1 MSGFLD
7 KNFVAGNMSERRKT
21 IADICRDSPMF
32 DVKISKIHKRHLED
46 QNGHWLA
53 DFATQSYLGF
63 DFRPEVIEAVK
74 QGTEDYGAVVP
85 WCRLVA
91 TIDVFTRAEDEIAR
105 LVGSEACNIFA
116 STTLLNHGTIPALA
130 GKDGVI
136 FLDKAGHATMYEGAK
151 IARDSGAKLVS
162 FPSHD
167 LDALESALKEHA
179 ANPRKIILTDG
190 VFSMTGDYSDLKALD
205 ALAKKYDALLFVDDA
220 HGFGVVGKGHSTSHP
235 YGLTGNGLSAHMGID
250 FENSVY
256 VGCFSKAYGSFGSF
270 ICCSARMKEFLISQ
284 ATPHDLG
291 GHGPAAAMSA
301 VLKGLELNQ
310 SEGDVLRARMY
321 SLTQKAITGLRHL
334 GYRVDNTT
342 GFPIISV
349 WLGRSEDIIEISR
362 RLYNDHI
369 LLTLSPYPMVSKG
382 REALRIT
389 VTATNTE
396 AEIDQ
401 LISAFANLRG
411 FLDDKGYSFD
421 AR

>member
-1 MSGFLD
+1 MSGFLE
-7 KNFVAGNMSERRKT
+7 KNFVTGNMNERRKT

-32 DVKISKIHKRHLED
+32 DVKISKINKRHLED
-46 QNGHWLA
+46 ENGHWLA

-63 DFRPEVIEAVK
+63 DFRPEVIEAA
-74 QGTEDYGAVVP
+74 QRGTKEYGAVVP

-91 TIDVFTRAEDEIAR
+91 TLDVFTKAEDEIAK
-105 LVGSEACNIFA
+105 LVGSESCNIFA

-151 IARDSGAKLVS
+151 IARDSGAKLAP

-167 LDALESALKEHA
+167 LNALEDSLKAHA
-179 ANPRKIILTDG
+179 DNPRKIILTDG
-190 VFSMTGDYSDLKALD
+190 VFSMTGDYSDLKAMD
-205 ALAKKYDALLFVDDA
+205 DLAKKYDALLFVDDA
-220 HGFGVVGKGHSTSHP
+220 HGFGVVGKGKSPSHP
-235 YGLTGNGLSAHMGID
+235 YGQTGNGLSAHMGLD
-250 FENSVY
+250 FESSVY
-256 VGCFSKAYGSFGSF
+256 VGCFSKAYGTFGSF
-270 ICCSARMKEFLISQ
+270 ICCSSKMKEFLISQ

-291 GHGPAAAMSA
+291 GHGPASAMTA
-301 VLKGLELNQ
+301 LLKGLDLNRV
-310 SEGDVLRARMY
+310 EGEALRTRIHQ
-321 SLTQKAITGLRHL
+321 LTQKAITGLRGL
-334 GYRVDNTT
+334 GYQVDNTT

-349 WLGRSEDIIEISR
+349 WLGRSDDIIEISK
-362 RLYNDHI
+362 RLYGDHI

-382 REALRIT
+382 SEALRIT

-401 LISAFANLRG
+401 LILAFSNLRE
-411 FLDDKGYSFD
+411 FLTDKGYDFA